1 MARERTFLFALNG
14 GLVSPL
20 ALARTDLQRMRLTAE
35 EFHNCFPRV
44 IGPLQFR
51 QGTEYLGSTN
61 GNAVARQIPFIFSV
75 DDTAI
80 IELADTSLRVIVDDV
95 EVSRVAVS
103 TTITNG
109 DFSSGTGWTLTTTGS
124 GVANI
129 NSTVAGALVLQ
140 TPARGGTSKCE
151 RSFSVAG
158 GDQAKEHGIRLTV
171 TSGIVRFRLG
181 TTSGGQELLAE
192 AEYAEGVHSLAFTPN
207 AATCYVQLSA
217 KSETYVTVDSIQIEG
232 SGTMTLTTPWAAANL
247 PSVRYEQ
254 SGDVIFVSDGSHQ
267 QYRIERRGN
276 PTSWSL
282 VKYKFTNG
290 PWRGKTANIT
300 LTPSARLGNG
310 TLSASAPFFV
320 PGHVGALFKLTHS
333 QTTADVSLAGND
345 VYTDPVR
352 ISGVDQGTTRQC
364 TIAVTGT
371 WVGTWS
377 EQVSYDEG
385 DTWQNYASYTANN
398 VPFNRSYG
406 ADNITLLAR
415 VGFQSGDYTSGTANI
430 ALSQPGGGGTGIVRI
445 TGYSSATSVTYEVV
459 ERLHSTGA
467 TENWEEGKFSD
478 YRGWPDSV
486 ALFEG
491 RLWWGSRDQV
501 AGSYVDDFTNFDV
514 EEEGDSAPI
523 IRSIATGPV
532 NKVQWMLGL
541 ARLIIGTSG
550 AESVARS
557 SSFDEPMTPT
567 NFSIKDASTYGSA
580 DLQGVKIDREGY
592 FIQRSKKRA
601 YVLAYSVEAN
611 DYVSQEI
618 SRYNPTILNAGVTI
632 CAVQRIPDTR
642 IWNVMDDGTVVCL
655 TYEKTEDVI
664 AWTTF
669 ETDGF
674 VEDVVVLPNVDG
686 DDVYFIMRRT
696 INGVTKR
703 YRERL
708 SYDSEAMGGTN
719 NYIADSFKEQDVVAT
734 ATITGLSH
742 LEGKDVVVW
751 AAGEPVLDANLDP
764 ATFTVT
770 AGQITLPAPVTGRVI
785 VGLPYEGR
793 WKSTKLAYAAQTGTA
808 MSQRK
813 NVLAVSPILY
823 ATHNKAALFGTSFDG
838 NMDPINQVFEME
850 DLGAAMLDTDRDYDY
865 DAFPVEGD
873 WSPDAR
879 LCIKFRSPLPA
890 TVLGVGIMMEAH
902 ENA

>member
-35 EFHNCFPRV
+35 TFHNCFPRV

-51 QGTEYLGSTN
+51 QGLEYLGSTN
-61 GNAVARQIPFIFSV
+61 GDAAARQIPFIFSV

-80 IELADTSLRVIVDDV
+80 IELADLSLRVLVDNE

-109 DFSSGTGWTLTTTGS
+109 DFSSGTGWTLTTTGG

-151 RSFSVAG
+151 RSFSVSA
-158 GDQAKEHGIRLTV
+158 GDQPKEHAIRLTV
-171 TSGIVRFRLG
+171 TAGTVRFRLG
-181 TTSGGQELLAE
+181 STSGGQEILAE
-192 AEYAEGVHSLAFTPN
+192 AEYAEGVHSIAFTPN
-207 AATCYVQLSA
+207 VGTCYIQLSA
-217 KSETYVTVDSIQIEG
+217 KSETIVSVASIEIEAA
-232 SGTMTLTTPWAAANL
+232 GTLTLTTPWGAADL
-247 PSVRYEQ
+247 PAIRYEQ
-254 SGDVIFVSDGSHQ
+254 SGDVVFVADGSSAP
-267 QYRIERRGN
+267 YRIERRGG

-282 VKYKFTNG
+282 VKYKFRNG
-290 PWRGKTANIT
+290 PWRGKTANVT

-310 TLSASAPFFV
+310 TLTASAPFFT
-320 PGHVGALFKLTHS
+320 PEHVGALFRLTHTQS
-333 QTTADVSLAGND
+333 TVDVSLAGND
-345 VYTDPVR
+345 QYTDTLR
-352 ISGVDQGTTRQC
+352 ISGVDQGNTRTC
-364 TIAVTGT
+364 TISVSGT
-371 WVGTWS
+371 WSGTWS
-377 EQVSYDEG
+377 EQVSYDDGE
-385 DTWQNYASYTANN
+385 TWTNYVSYAVNSGAY
-398 VPFNRSYG
+398 NRSYG
-406 ADNITLLAR
+406 SDNVTVLAR
-415 VGFQSGDYTSGTANI
+415 IGFQAGDYTSGVANI
-430 ALSQPGGGGTGIVRI
+430 SLSQLGGGGTGVVRI
-445 TGYSSATSVTYEVV
+445 TGYTSATSVTYEVV
-459 ERLHSTGA
+459 ERLHHTGA
-467 TENWEEGKFSD
+467 TENWEEGKFSEL
-478 YRGWPDSV
+478 RGWPDSV
-486 ALFEG
+486 ALFES

-557 SSFDEPMTPT
+557 SSFDEPMSPT

-580 DLQGVKIDREGY
+580 DLQAVKIDREGY
-592 FIQRSKKRA
+592 FIQRSRKRA
-601 YVLAYSVEAN
+601 YVLSYSVEAN

-618 SRYNPTILNAGVTI
+618 SRFNPTVLNAGVTA

-642 IWNVMDDGTVVCL
+642 IWNVMDDGSVVCL
-655 TYEKTEDVI
+655 TYEKSEDVI

-669 ETDGF
+669 ETDGL
-674 VEDVVVLPNVDG
+674 VEDVMVLPNTDG
-686 DDVYFIMRRT
+686 DDVYFIVNRT
-696 INGVTKR
+696 IDGVTKR

-708 SYDSEAMGGTN
+708 TYDTDAMGGVN
-719 NYIADSFKEQDVVAT
+719 NYMADSFKAQ
-734 ATITGLSH
+734 TITASATVSGLDH
-742 LEGKDVVVW
+742 LEDKDVVVW
-751 AAGEPVLDANLDP
+751 AAGEPLLDENNDP
-764 ATFTVT
+764 ATFTVS
-770 AGQITLPAPVTGRVI
+770 GGSITLPEAVTGTVI

-813 NVLAVSPILY
+813 TIGMVAPILY
-823 ATHNKAALFGTSFDG
+823 ATHNKAALFGSSFTG

-850 DLGAAMLDTDRDYDY
+850 DLGADMLDMDRDYDY
-865 DAFPVEGD
+865 DAFALPGE

-879 LCIKFRSPLPA
+879 LCMKFRAPLPA
-890 TVLGVGIMMEAH
+890 TVLGVGLSIEAH

>member
-35 EFHNCFPRV
+35 TFHNCFPRV

-51 QGTEYLGSTN
+51 QGLEYLGSTN
-61 GNAVARQIPFIFSV
+61 GDAAARQIPFIFSV

-80 IELADTSLRVIVDDV
+80 IELADLSLRVLVDDA

-109 DFSSGTGWTLTTTGS
+109 NFSSGTGWTLTTTGS

-140 TPARGGTSKCE
+140 TPARGGTAKCE
-151 RSFSVAG
+151 RSFSVSA
-158 GDQAKEHGIRLTV
+158 GDQPKEHAIRLTV
-171 TSGIVRFRLG
+171 SAGTVRFRLG
-181 TTSGGQELLAE
+181 STSGGQEILTE

-207 AATCYVQLSA
+207 VGTCYIQLSA
-217 KSETYVTVDSIQIEG
+217 KSETIVSVDSIEIEAA
-232 SGTMTLTTPWAAANL
+232 GTLTLTTPWGAADL
-247 PSVRYEQ
+247 PAIRYEQ
-254 SGDVIFVSDGSHQ
+254 SGDVIFVADGSSTP
-267 QYRIERRGN
+267 YRIERRGS

-282 VKYKFTNG
+282 VKYKFRNG
-290 PWRGKTANIT
+290 PWRGKTANVT

-310 TLSASAPFFV
+310 TLTASAPFFT
-320 PGHVGALFKLTHS
+320 PGHVGALFKITHTQS
-333 QTTADVSLAGND
+333 TADVSLSGND
-345 VYTDPVR
+345 QYTDPVR
-352 ISGVDQGTTRQC
+352 VSGLNEGFIRYVAWTIS
-364 TIAVTGT
+364 
-371 WVGTWS
+371 GTWS
-377 EQVSYDEG
+377 GTISAQVSYDEG
-385 DTWQNYASYTANN
+385 ETWSNHYTYTSNTS
-398 VPFNRSYG
+398 R
-406 ADNITLLAR
+406 DNIYGSDNTVVLVRL
-415 VGFQSGDYTSGTANI
+415 GFQAGDYTSGVASI
-430 ALSQPGGGGTGIVRI
+430 ALSTRGGGGTGVVRI
-445 TGYSSATSVTYEVV
+445 TGYTSSTEVTYEVV
-459 ERLHSTGA
+459 ERLHFTGA
-467 TENWEEGKFSD
+467 TENWEEGKFSEL
-478 YRGWPDSV
+478 RGWPDSV
-486 ALFEG
+486 ALFES

-501 AGSYVDDFTNFDV
+501 AGSYVDDFTNYDV
-514 EEEGDSAPI
+514 DEEGDSAPI

-557 SSFDEPMTPT
+557 SSFDEPMSPT

-580 DLQGVKIDREGY
+580 DLQAVKIDREGY
-592 FIQRSKKRA
+592 FVQRSRKRA
-601 YVLAYSVEAN
+601 YVLSYSVEAN

-618 SRYNPTILNAGVTI
+618 SRFNPTILNAGVAI

-642 IWNVMDDGTVVCL
+642 IWNVMDDGSVVCL

-669 ETDGF
+669 ETDGL
-674 VEDVVVLPNVDG
+674 VEDVMVLPNTDG
-686 DDVYFIMRRT
+686 DDVYFIINRT
-696 INGVTKR
+696 IDGVTKR

-708 SYDSEAMGGTN
+708 TYDTDAVGGVN
-719 NYIADSFKEQDVVAT
+719 NYMADSFKHQTVTASAT
-734 ATITGLSH
+734 VTGLDH

-751 AAGEPVLDANLDP
+751 AAGEPLLDANQDP

-770 AGQITLPAPVTGRVI
+770 SGAITLPEAVTGTVI

-813 NVLAVSPILY
+813 TIGMVAPILY
-823 ATHNKAALFGTSFDG
+823 ATHNKAALFGTSFTDY
-838 NMDPINQVFEME
+838 MDPISQSLEMQ

-865 DAFPVEGD
+865 DAFALPGE

-879 LCIKFRSPLPA
+879 LCIKFRAPLPA
-890 TVLGVGIMMEAH
+890 TVLGIGLSIEAH

>member
-35 EFHNCFPRV
+35 TFHNCFPRV

-51 QGTEYLGSTN
+51 QGLEYLGSTN
-61 GNAVARQIPFIFSV
+61 GDAAARQIPFIFSV

-80 IELADTSLRVIVDDV
+80 IELADLSLRVLVDNE

-109 DFSSGTGWTLTTTGS
+109 NFSSGTGWTLTTTGN

-140 TPARGGTSKCE
+140 TPARGGTAKCE
-151 RSFSVAG
+151 RSFSVSA
-158 GDQAKEHGIRLTV
+158 GDQPKEHAIRLTV
-171 TSGIVRFRLG
+171 SAGTVRFRLG
-181 TTSGGQELLAE
+181 STSGGQEILAE

-207 AATCYVQLSA
+207 VGTCYIQLSA
-217 KSETYVTVDSIQIEG
+217 KSETIVSVDSVEIEAA
-232 SGTMTLTTPWAAANL
+232 GTLTLTTPWGAADL
-247 PSVRYEQ
+247 PAIRYEQ
-254 SGDVIFVSDGSHQ
+254 SGDVIFVADGSSTP
-267 QYRIERRGN
+267 YRIERRGG

-282 VKYKFTNG
+282 VKYKFRNG
-290 PWRGKTANIT
+290 PWRGKTANVT

-310 TLSASAPFFV
+310 TLTASAPFFSEE
-320 PGHVGALFKLTHS
+320 HVGALFSITHTQS
-333 QTTADVSLAGND
+333 TAGVSLAGD
-345 VYTDPVR
+345 DQYTDPVR
-352 ISGVDQGTTRQC
+352 ISGLNEGVVRFVEW
-364 TIAVTGT
+364 TITGT
-371 WVGTWS
+371 WSGSISV
-377 EQVSYDEG
+377 QLSYDDGENWSNY
-385 DTWQNYASYTANN
+385 DTYTSNTFWDN
-398 VPFNRSYG
+398 VYG
-406 ADNITLLAR
+406 SDNTVVLVRL
-415 VGFQSGDYTSGTANI
+415 GFQAGEYTSGVANI
-430 ALSQPGGGGTGIVRI
+430 ALSTRGGGGTGVVRI
-445 TGYSSATSVTYEVV
+445 TGYTSSTSVTYEVL
-459 ERLHSTGA
+459 ERLHFTGA

-478 YRGWPDSV
+478 LRGWPDSV

-501 AGSYVDDFTNFDV
+501 AGSYVDDFTNYDV
-514 EEEGDSAPI
+514 DEEGDSAPI

-557 SSFDEPMTPT
+557 SSFDEPMSPT

-580 DLQGVKIDREGY
+580 DLQAVKIDREGY
-592 FIQRSKKRA
+592 FIQRSRKRA
-601 YVLAYSVEAN
+601 YVLSYSVEAN

-618 SRYNPTILNAGVTI
+618 SRFNPTILNAGVTA

-642 IWNVMDDGTVVCL
+642 IWNVMDDGSVVCL
-655 TYEKTEDVI
+655 TYEKSEDVI

-669 ETDGF
+669 ETDGL
-674 VEDVVVLPNVDG
+674 VEDVMVLPNTDG
-686 DDVYFIMRRT
+686 DDVYFIINRT
-696 INGVTKR
+696 IDGVTKR

-708 SYDSEAMGGTN
+708 TYDTDAMGGVN
-719 NYIADSFKEQDVVAT
+719 NYMADSFKHQTVTASAT
-734 ATITGLSH
+734 VSGLDH
-742 LEGKDVVVW
+742 LEDKDVVVW
-751 AAGEPVLDANLDP
+751 AAGEPLLDENNDP
-764 ATFTVT
+764 ATFTVS
-770 AGQITLPAPVTGRVI
+770 GGSITLPEAVTGTVI

-813 NVLAVSPILY
+813 TIGMVAPILY
-823 ATHNKAALFGTSFDG
+823 ATHNKAALFGTSFTDY
-838 NMDPINQVFEME
+838 MDPISQSLEMQ

-865 DAFPVEGD
+865 DAFALPGE

-879 LCIKFRSPLPA
+879 LCIKFRAPLPA
-890 TVLGVGIMMEAH
+890 TVLGIGLSIEAH